1 MIKKRKW
8 GKYFLTIEKMA
19 SPLTAFFIGTVFTC
33 MAYGLL
39 SSVLAL
45 RLTENHVSTS
55 AAGIILSVYYV
66 GYIFASLSSYKVIN
80 RVGHI
85 RAFSA
90 YISVLS
96 ALVLGHALSPN
107 PIYWGVLR
115 LLEGYCLG
123 SAFMCLESWLN
134 TRSNNR
140 NRGVIMS
147 MYMITSYLG
156 AGLGQLMLNIPDS
169 SGVVIYI
176 IVSVVYSIALVP
188 ISLTALPSPK
198 VRVHKDISIK
208 RLYQISP
215 IGFWGCIASG
225 VFVGSFYTLGAIYT
239 HLIGLDLQQ
248 TSLFMSFGV
257 FGGLLAQMPLGRIS
271 DKMDRRFVLMW
282 ICGGIFLIAPWIQ
295 TFVDESNTL
304 LAIAAMVLGC
314 GTFTMYPISVSH
326 VNDLISNSERIHASG
341 MLILLQ
347 SIGMILGPIA
357 VSFAMQH
364 WGAISFLFAYS
375 VVAGAFV
382 LFAYKQIVFHPQIT
396 YINPSKTDPVPVAP
410 THIFNEL
417 SKDDTLIDKA
427 KGVFVSNSPE
437 N

>member
-1 MIKKRKW
+1 MKKKKL
-8 GKYFLTIEKMA
+8 GKYIHTIEKMA
-19 SPLTAFFIGTVFTC
+19 HPLIAFFIGTIFTC

-45 RLTENHVSTS
+45 RLTTNGVSTF

-66 GYIFASLSSYKVIN
+66 GYIFASLSSDKVIN

-90 YISVLS
+90 YISILS

-147 MYMITSYLG
+147 MYMVTSYLG
-156 AGLGQLMLNIPDS
+156 AGLGQLMLNVPDN
-169 SGVVIYI
+169 SGFIIYI
-176 IVSVVYSIALVP
+176 LVSAIYSVALVP

-198 VRVHKDISIK
+198 VRVHQDISIFK
-208 RLYQISP
+208 LYKISP
-215 IGFWGCIASG
+215 LAVLGCIVSG
-225 VFVGSFYTLGAIYT
+225 VFVGTFYTLGAIYT
-239 HLIGLDLQQ
+239 TQIGLSLKQ

-271 DKMDRRFVLMW
+271 DKMDRRFLLMW
-282 ICGGIFLIAPWIQ
+282 ICCGIFLISPWIQ
-295 TFVDESNTL
+295 
-304 LAIAAMVLGC
+304 AIANEGDIALITAALLLGC

-326 VNDLISNSERIHASG
+326 VNDLISNAERIHASG
-341 MLILLQ
+341 MLIMLQ
-347 SIGMILGPIA
+347 SLGMIFGPIII
-357 VSFAMQH
+357 SLAMQY
-364 WGAISFLFAYS
+364 WGSNSFLLAYS
-375 VVAGAFV
+375 ITAGAYV
-382 LFAYKQIVFHPQIT
+382 LFALKQIVFHPKIN
-396 YINPSKTDPVPVAP
+396 YINPSPTAPTPLAP
-410 THIFNEL
+410 THMFNEL
-417 SKDDTLIDKA
+417 SQDDTLMEKA
-427 KGVFVSNSPE
+427 KDIFGSKQE
-437 N
+437 Y